1 MLDKQQTIVYNNNRV
16 KQEVNTMKKEFIA
29 SFQLSKKIIF
39 NVDFYTLGNN
49 SCPHFSTSVFEF
61 NQPKTDYCS
70 GGQAQEDLTKGFYIV
85 RKFWKKWD
93 KKHLQD
99 LTEEEYA
106 DLIIDLEKMKQTYN
120 YLWSEL
126 DEEKKPYNPRF
137 SFSRMK
143 ELSKMKLSNTRN
155 KAQGIEV

>member
-1 MLDKQQTIVYNNNRV
+1 
-16 KQEVNTMKKEFIA
+16 MKKEFIA
-29 SFQLSKKIIF
+29 SFQLSKKIVF

-49 SCPHFSTSVFEF
+49 SYPHFSTSAFEF
-61 NQPKTDYCS
+61 NQPKTDYCM
-70 GGQAQEDLTKGFYIV
+70 GGQAQEDLTKGFYTA
-85 RKFWKKWD
+85 RRFWRKWD

-126 DEEKKPYNPRF
+126 DEAKKPYNPWF
-137 SFSRMK
+137 SFDRIK
-143 ELSKMKLSNTRN
+143 ELSKMKLPNTRN

>member
-1 MLDKQQTIVYNNNRV
+1 
-16 KQEVNTMKKEFIA
+16 MKKEFIA

-39 NVDFYTLGNN
+39 EVNFYTLGNN
-49 SCPHFSTSVFEF
+49 SHPYFSTSAYEF
-61 NQPKTDYCS
+61 NQPKIDYRR
-70 GGQAQEDLTKGFYIV
+70 GGQAQEDLTKGFYIA
-85 RKFWKKWD
+85 RRFWRKWD

-126 DEEKKPYNPRF
+126 DEAKKPYNPWF
-137 SFSRMK
+137 SFDRIK
-143 ELSKMKLSNTRN
+143 ELSKMKLPNTRN
-155 KAQGIEV
+155 KAQGMEV